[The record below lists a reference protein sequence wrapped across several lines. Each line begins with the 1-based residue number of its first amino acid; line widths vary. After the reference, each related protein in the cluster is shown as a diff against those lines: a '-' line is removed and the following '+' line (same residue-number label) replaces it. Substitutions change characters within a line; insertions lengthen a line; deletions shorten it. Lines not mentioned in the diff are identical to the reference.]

1 MANTV
6 EDEYPWLESSKPD
19 SRGAFIVIEGLDRA
33 GKTTQV
39 KRLCDSLYASG
50 RNVKR
55 LRFPD
60 RTTSIGQMINSYLQ
74 SSTSLSDQTI
84 HLLFS
89 ANRWE
94 KAEEIRDLIAKG
106 YTIVCDRYYYSGMVY
121 TSAKYLDGSPKKLDL
136 KWCKNPEVGLPKPD
150 LVVFLDLEAEEAEKR
165 GGYGEE
171 KYEEKSMQKRVR
183 EGFLGLRNGQLGFED
198 EARNMRV
205 LDAGKA
211 IDEVADGVW
220 DVVQSLL
227 RRNDLGELGTVR

>member
-1 MANTV
+1 MSRTQFHRLNSNMANSV

-39 KRLCDSLYASG
+39 KRLCDAL
-50 RNVKR
+50 
-55 LRFPD
+55 
-60 RTTSIGQMINSYLQ
+60 
-74 SSTSLSDQTI
+74 
-84 HLLFS
+84 
-89 ANRWE
+89 WE
-94 KAEEIRDLIAKG
+94 KAEDIRDLIAKG

-121 TSAKYLDGSPKKLDL
+121 TSAKYPDTSPKKLDL

-183 EGFLGLRNGQLGFED
+183 EGFLGLRNGQPGFED
-198 EARNMRV
+198 EARNMQV
-205 LDAGKA
+205 VDAGKA
-211 IDEVADGVW
+211 IDEVAGGLW
-220 DVVQSLL
+220 DVVQGLL
-227 RRNDLGELGTVR
+227 EGNDLGELDTVR

>member
-1 MANTV
+1 
-6 EDEYPWLESSKPD
+6 
-19 SRGAFIVIEGLDRA
+19 
-33 GKTTQV
+33 
-39 KRLCDSLYASG
+39 
-50 RNVKR
+50 
-55 LRFPD
+55 
-60 RTTSIGQMINSYLQ
+60 MINSYLQ

-121 TSAKYLDGSPKKLDL
+121 TSAKYPDTSPKKLDL
-136 KWCKNPEVGLPKPD
+136 QWCKNPEVGLPKPD

-183 EGFLGLRNGQLGFED
+183 EGFLSLRNGQPGFED

-205 LDAGKA
+205 LDAGKE
-211 IDEVADGVW
+211 IEEVADGVW

-227 RRNDLGELGTVR
+227 RRNDLGGLGTVR